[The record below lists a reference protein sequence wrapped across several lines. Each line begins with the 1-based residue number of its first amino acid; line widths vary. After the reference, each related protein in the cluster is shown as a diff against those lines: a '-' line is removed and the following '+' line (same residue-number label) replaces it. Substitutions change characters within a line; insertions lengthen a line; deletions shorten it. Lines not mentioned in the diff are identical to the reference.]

1 MLSVTDTS
9 FWLLGLGLF
18 PLALGFILML
28 LPSRLWQSLLPR
40 LDQTDT
46 AMGMLAAGLVALG
59 LALTALYSQSL
70 WEGWRSQH
78 WQATPGVMMEARV
91 AETRSPRSTN
101 PYWEPRL
108 RYRYIIDGQEH
119 EGSRLSFDWE
129 KTIDREAL
137 QARLTR
143 EWLPGTAVTVWV
155 APDNPGKSVLKQG
168 ASVWL
173 VVFVGVGLVLIGVG
187 LHLLRLAVQGWRAHR
202 LESARTEKPRK
213 ATRPR
218 GAAPVVISKRGKKGK
233 A

>member
-1 MLSVTDTS
+1 MLSTT
-9 FWLLGLGLF
+9 WLLGLCLS
-18 PLALGFILML
+18 PLVIGFILML
-28 LPSRLWQSLLPR
+28 LPPRLWQGLLPR

-46 AMGMLAAGLVALG
+46 SMGVLAAGLVALG
-59 LALTALYSQSL
+59 LALAALYSQSL

-78 WQATPGVMMEARV
+78 WQATPGVMMEARL

-108 RYRYIIDGQEH
+108 RYRYIVDGKEH
-119 EGSRLSFDWE
+119 EGSRLSYDQE
-129 KTIDREAL
+129 KTLDRDAL
-137 QARLTR
+137 QDRLTR

-168 ASVWL
+168 ASGWL
-173 VVFVGVGLVLIGVG
+173 VVFVGVGLVFIGVG

-202 LESARTEKPRK
+202 AENTKPEKPRK
-213 ATRPR
+213 AARPR
-218 GAAPVVISKRGKKGK
+218 GAAPVVASKRGKKGK